1 MLMYNGEVMF
11 THGILSQATSVVAQ
25 EGLTYHRIDVRYNP
39 RSSNS
44 DATHDAAAHEE
55 ESVYFCCPF
64 FSASVCPKPTN

>member
-25 EGLTYHRIDVRYNP
+25 EGLAYHRKDVRYNP

-55 ESVYFCCPF
+55 ESVYFCCPL
-64 FSASVCPKPTN
+64 FSTSVCQKPTK